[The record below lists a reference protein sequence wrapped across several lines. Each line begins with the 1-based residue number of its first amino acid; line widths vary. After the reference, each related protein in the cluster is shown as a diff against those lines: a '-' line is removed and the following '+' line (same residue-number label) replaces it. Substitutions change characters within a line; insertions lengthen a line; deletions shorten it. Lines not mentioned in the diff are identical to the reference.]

1 MTENQTVAPL
11 TPHQLVQELKEAY
24 LKHVDTTYW
33 LDSPAVMDERS
44 ELLRE
49 GSQLFTDI
57 YIEPVLPY
65 EETVFFTE
73 LCDELGLD
81 SGMLEA
87 PLKALMTWHKET
99 PLAEIKIRKHHA
111 ESLSSSFK
119 KGVLPARNPVI
130 TSGTGSGKTEA
141 FWLPIL
147 LRLAIESQSW
157 EKSDRSLQ
165 YWWRGPEPKFS
176 AMRIK
181 EKRKS
186 VMRAMVLYPTNALV
200 EDQMTRLRG
209 AIRKLRELQDF
220 EPLWFGRYTG
230 STQGSGVPG
239 TDRQPEIV
247 QALLDADKD
256 HTDLLN
262 SGLDEKEL
270 LELRNQFGSPDD
282 GEMLCRWDMQE
293 TPPDIMITN
302 YSMLNV
308 MLMRELESSIF
319 EKTKSWLAESEGNIF
334 TLVVDELHLYRG
346 TSGSEVGM
354 IIRNL
359 CSRLGLSPDS
369 PNLRIIATSASMEAD
384 ETSAK
389 FLEQFFGVS
398 SNSFHITAGQPLEL
412 GAVQLLNENDIQD
425 SKKVSLLSRQVA
437 LACYSNEEGRFR
449 ANSMSNIAERLFPGS
464 SSANANLETILETI
478 SNAPKDDWGSGEN
491 VSLRA
496 HIFART
502 MRGIW
507 ACSNDKCSHIDLDAN
522 GGRRVGKLFSSPTS
536 SCDACGSR
544 VLELLYCY
552 YCGDVS
558 LGGFVVDR
566 FPDEETYALGSV
578 DFSSSDS
585 SKPIFKR
592 SKQNY
597 MWYRPGGL
605 DDAGQSWTHSIT
617 QLNGKNATKNF
628 QMKRA
633 FLDPALGLL
642 SIGEG
647 DSGATGLVYGL
658 ASPSPQE
665 ASLPSLPG
673 QCPSCETG
681 KPQTAHLFAKSE
693 VNSPIAAH
701 TGGMAAA
708 THLYVSQLLRSLR
721 NSQVDSQKE
730 VVGKTIIF
738 RDSRDEAARTAAGIA
753 MTHNKDLIRQILSEV
768 LTRPDIDGL
777 PVLNAHFTG
786 DKSGLS
792 PEQMAI
798 LPRVGIEYAYVLPSY
813 LKVLTGAEVS
823 TEEQQ
828 ALDRFMKDINSNS
841 NFKAFQL
848 SFIAK
853 CVSLGVNP
861 AGSNAKYQEFGGKAK
876 HKWYEMY
883 TPPVE
888 GYWNQRLELVDEK
901 RTLEYKIQDN
911 LMDTIY
917 DFARRDSESIGL
929 AYVSVEDT
937 LLAGA
942 PLDKEIARQIMSSVI
957 RILAIKGRRTG
968 SKFSVKPVDYI
979 PKAVKS
985 YLTKVSLKQNISAES
1000 IELWVHERLVVSGI
1014 APGWVLD
1021 SSSASLPVSI
1031 KTPDV
1036 STDAQRWVCD
1046 SCNFVHLHPSAGACI
1061 NSRCTDEKREA
1072 NLVPQILG
1080 TGDYYHWIA
1089 QSPAYRLNSAEL
1101 TGQTK
1106 PLSEQRSRQ
1115 RRFKGALLANPVENK
1130 LTSPLD
1136 VLSVTTTMEVGV
1148 DIGSLLSTVMGNVP
1162 PQRFNYQQRV
1172 GRAGR
1177 KGQPISY
1184 ALTICRDNTHDDY
1197 YFSRPDR
1204 MTGDVPPRPFLDLER
1219 PKIVRRVIAAEVLR
1233 QGFKVLGT
1241 DGPKPAGASIH
1252 GNFGFREDWFEYRE
1266 LMAKFLEISP
1276 VIASIAVRLTAHT
1289 GLDQAVLDSIVN
1301 WLRKDLVKEMDKAA
1315 SDDSVGTAH
1324 LSEAL
1329 ATRGILPVFGFPTK
1343 VRTIWDRKVSWQRDL
1358 KNRAISDRPIDVAV
1372 SNYAPGA
1379 QVVRDGWVHTAVGF
1393 AAYQPTGQTVVPINP
1408 LGFEHKI
1415 RQCSNQDC
1423 NAYLLDSERDDCAV
1437 CESPGMKENS
1447 LFEPLGFRTNYK
1459 RVAFEEEDSDI
1470 ASYAGPTQLVADAE
1484 PTQSNS
1490 VESVTVKFYE
1500 GAKTI
1505 QVNDNFGLGY
1515 DLVRQI
1521 DDSVV
1526 VKDPSLTAI
1535 NTEIDITGSPDY
1547 AEAFIGAIKHSDVLV
1562 IDFDKVHL
1570 PGGAIRID
1578 TDAGKAALWS
1588 FAEAFKKGCDA
1599 KLDLSPD
1606 ELVVGIHPRR
1616 QNNLPTASVFISDAL
1631 ENGAGYAVE
1640 LGNERTFRE
1649 VLTAVQLDLNSIWNA
1664 YPHIANCSSSCP
1676 DCLRSYNN
1684 RRIHG
1689 YLNWKLALD
1698 TVELALGVPLTLN
1711 RWIGGAQE
1719 SLEKLIEGGKAMKIE
1734 IIAGLPT
1741 VLNDEDIQGR
1751 RTAFIFGHPLWS
1763 FDKSELFVDAQKQAQ
1778 SKLAQEGYSVN
1789 HISLYDIERKPM
1801 LLMQDFRGLL
1811 TKGW

>member
-1 MTENQTVAPL
+1 MSQSQEVTPL
-11 TPHQLVQELKEAY
+11 TPHQLVQDLKEAY

-33 LDSPAVMDERS
+33 LDSPDVMDERS
-44 ELLRE
+44 ELLRD

-57 YIEPVLPY
+57 FIEPVLPY
-65 EETVFFTE
+65 EETVLFTD
-73 LCDELGLD
+73 LCRELGLD
-81 SGMLEA
+81 ASMLEG
-87 PLKALMTWHKET
+87 PLKALMTWHSST

-111 ESLSSSFK
+111 ESLASSFK
-119 KGVLPARNPVI
+119 KGIEPGRNPVI

-147 LRLAIESQSW
+147 LRLAIESQTW
-157 EKSDRSLQ
+157 EKSDRALQ
-165 YWWRGPEPKFS
+165 YWWRGPEPKF
-176 AMRIK
+176 APMRIK
-181 EKRKS
+181 EKRKA

-209 AIRKLRELQDF
+209 AIRKLRDLPNF

-239 TDRQPEIV
+239 TERQAEIV

-256 HTDLLN
+256 HADLLN
-262 SGLDEKEL
+262 SGLDEKDL

-282 GEMLCRWDMQE
+282 GEMLCRWDMQQ

-308 MLMRELESSIF
+308 MLMRELENSIF
-319 EKTKSWLAESEGNIF
+319 DKTKNWLAESEDHIF

-354 IIRNL
+354 IIRNF

-369 PNLRIIATSASMEAD
+369 PKIRIIATSASMEAD

-398 SNSFHITAGQPLEL
+398 SDSFHITSGQPLEL
-412 GAVQLLNENDIQD
+412 GAVEALQLQDID
-425 SKKVSLLSRQVA
+425 DTNKVSLLARQVA

-449 ANSMSNIAERLFPGS
+449 ANSMSNISEKLFPGS
-464 SSANANLETILETI
+464 STANKNLETVLETI
-478 SNAPKDDWGSGEN
+478 SKATKNDWESGEN

-496 HIFART
+496 HLFART

-507 ACSNDKCSHIDLDAN
+507 ACSNDKCSHIDLEASEN
-522 GGRRVGKLFSSPTS
+522 RKVGKLYSSPTS
-536 SCDACGSR
+536 TCDACGSR

-558 LGGFVVDR
+558 LGGFVVDK

-585 SKPIFKR
+585 AKPVFKR

-605 DDAGQSWTHSIT
+605 SDAGQSWNHSVT
-617 QLNGKNATKNF
+617 QANGKNASKSF
-628 QMKRA
+628 QLKRA
-633 FLDPALGLL
+633 YLDPVLGLL
-642 SIGEG
+642 SVGEG
-647 DSGATGLVYGL
+647 KSGATGLVYGL
-658 ASPSPQE
+658 ASPSPQDGN
-665 ASLPSLPG
+665 LPSLPG
-673 QCPSCETG
+673 QCPTCETN
-681 KPQTAHLFAKSE
+681 KPQTANLFAKSE
-693 VNSPIAAH
+693 VSSPIAAH

-721 NSQVDSQKE
+721 NSQLEGMKE
-730 VVGKTIIF
+730 TVGKTIIF

-768 LTRPDIDGL
+768 LNRPDIEGL
-777 PVLNAHFTG
+777 PILKAHVTG
-786 DKSGLS
+786 DKTGLTA
-792 PEQMAI
+792 EQLSI
-798 LPRVGIEYAYVLPSY
+798 LSRVGVDYAYALPAY
-813 LKVLTGAEVS
+813 LKVLTNAELNHEDNIS
-823 TEEQQ
+823 LE
-828 ALDRFMKDINSNS
+828 RFNLDINSNS
-841 NFKAFQL
+841 NFKAFQN
-848 SFIAK
+848 SFISK
-853 CVSLGVNP
+853 CVELGVNP
-861 AGSNAKYQEFGGKAK
+861 AGSNAKYQEFGGKAR
-876 HKWYEMY
+876 HKWYEMF
-883 TPPVE
+883 TPPVS
-888 GYWNQRLELVDEK
+888 GYWNQRIELVDEK

-929 AYVSVEDT
+929 AYVSAEDS
-937 LLAGA
+937 LLTGA
-942 PLDKEIARQIMSSVI
+942 PLDKELARQVMSSVI

-979 PKAVKS
+979 PKAIKG
-985 YLTKVSLKQNISAES
+985 YLAKVSEKQGTSTESLEFWIHAE
-1000 IELWVHERLVVSGI
+1000 LVVSGI
-1014 APGWVLD
+1014 APGWILD
-1021 SSSASLPVSI
+1021 SSSISLPVSI
-1031 KTPDV
+1031 KSPDL
-1036 STDAQRWVCD
+1036 SSAAQRWVCS
-1046 SCNFVHLHPSAGACI
+1046 SCNFVHLHQSGGACI
-1061 NSRCTDEKREA
+1061 NSRCTDEKKDA

-1080 TGDYYHWIA
+1080 TSDYYHWIS

-1204 MTGDVPPRPFLDLER
+1204 MTGDIPPRPFLDLER

-1233 QGFKVLGT
+1233 QGFNTLGS
-1241 DGPKPAGASIH
+1241 DGPKAVGASIH
-1252 GNFGFREDWFEYRE
+1252 GNFGLRDDWSEYRD
-1266 LMAKFLEISP
+1266 LIAKYLEVAPS
-1276 VIASIAVRLTAHT
+1276 VSNIAIRLTAHT
-1289 GLDQAVLDSIVN
+1289 GLQQEVLDSIVR
-1301 WLRKDLVKEMDKAA
+1301 WLRQELIKEMDIAA
-1315 SDDSVGTAH
+1315 EDDSVGTGH

-1343 VRTIWDRKVSWQRDL
+1343 VRTIWDRKVVWQRDL
-1358 KNRAISDRPIDVAV
+1358 KNWAISDRSIDVAV

-1379 QVVRDGWVHTAVGF
+1379 QVVRDGWVHTSVGF
-1393 AAYQPTGQTVVPINP
+1393 AAYQPAGQSVVPINP
-1408 LGFEHKI
+1408 LGFEHTLK
-1415 RQCSNQDC
+1415 QCLNMDC
-1423 NAYLLDSERDDCAV
+1423 NAYLLDSEKEECAV
-1437 CESPGMKENS
+1437 CGSSGMKENS

-1484 PTQSNS
+1484 PTESNAID
-1490 VESVTVKFYE
+1490 SVTVKFYE

-1505 QVNDNFGLGY
+1505 QVNDNFGIGY
-1515 DLVRQI
+1515 DLVRQS
-1521 DDSVV
+1521 DESVV
-1526 VKDPSLTAI
+1526 VKDPSITAI
-1535 NTEIDITGSPDY
+1535 NAGIDITGTPDFASAY
-1547 AEAFIGAIKHSDVLV
+1547 IGAIKHSDVLV
-1562 IDFDKVHL
+1562 VDFDKVDL
-1570 PGGAIRID
+1570 PGGAIRVD
-1578 TDAGKAALWS
+1578 SEAGKAALWS
-1588 FAEAFKKGCDA
+1588 FAEAFKMGCDA

-1616 QNNLPTASVFISDAL
+1616 QNEFSTASVFISDAL

-1640 LGNERTFRE
+1640 LGETKTFKE
-1649 VLTAVQLDLNSIWNA
+1649 VLTAVQLDLNSVWNS
-1664 YPHIANCSSSCP
+1664 YPHLVNCTSSCP

-1698 TVELALGVPLTLN
+1698 TVELALGNSLTIS
-1711 RWIGGAQE
+1711 RWLDGSRE
-1719 SLEKLIEGGKAMKIE
+1719 SLLRLIDGQENMKVE
-1734 IIAGLPT
+1734 LVSGLPT
-1741 VLNDEDIQGR
+1741 VIVGSGLENR
-1751 RTAFIFGHPLWS
+1751 KSAFVFGHPLWS
-1763 FDKSELFVDAQKQAQ
+1763 FDKRELLVDAQLEAETLLSGQ
-1778 SKLAQEGYSVN
+1778 GYQVS
-1789 HISLYDIERKPM
+1789 HISVYDIDRKP
-1801 LLMQDFRGLL
+1801 LFLMQTFRGLAL
-1811 TKGW
+1811 ND